1 MYEEK
6 KEFNVLKGR
15 VSRGKVNIIAKID
28 GEVVPMPEK
37 EVLFMESLKCD
48 QGIKGSWD
56 YKAWKITTEESIKNS
71 TCTISFL
78 SPKTFAE
85 YIEYKRNIEDTI
97 ELLRHEETYQTP
109 ELTDYRYTG
118 SDPNNYVCF
127 GSEENPCPEENLY
140 RIIGVMPTQNS
151 ENGAYENRVKL
162 IKEYYYTESKS
173 GFLLN
178 NDYGPNGFGY
188 RWNENGTN
196 RWENSTLNINV
207 LNKVYWNSLEEYQQ
221 YIDLAKWYL
230 GAIKGTNA
238 YDYYKSYSTYIFY
251 QAERSNTKGYS
262 QGSIS
267 YLGKIGLMYPSDY
280 GFSINKEYWNQSIY
294 TIRSIYR
301 ENAWLFNLPGGYEW
315 TIMPEQLNY
324 DTKYGPSVWYLSS
337 AGQFYHWTPVKH
349 SDYAFGIRPVF
360 YLKNIVKY
368 KSGNGS
374 LQIPYRI
381 EI

>member
-97 ELLRHEETYQTP
+97 ESLRHEETHQTP

-140 RIIGVMPTQNS
+140 RIIGVIPTQNS

-230 GAIKGTNA
+230 GAPNGKEYNN
-238 YDYYKSYSTYIFY
+238 YSSRQYYSM
-251 QAERSNTKGYS
+251 ERSNTKGYS

-280 GFSINKEYWNQSIY
+280 GYAIGKTYRDVTINSNKDIYSTSWLFFKEYTWCITPESMASIEY
-294 TIRSIYR
+294 KKATSFCIHKLAHISWHDVSYLPTSIIHVH
-301 ENAWLFNLPGGYEW
+301 P
-315 TIMPEQLNY
+315 T
-324 DTKYGPSVWYLSS
+324 
-337 AGQFYHWTPVKH
+337 
-349 SDYAFGIRPVF
+349 F
-360 YLKNIVKY
+360 YLKENVKY
-368 KSGNGS
+368 KKGDGKKEN
-374 LQIPYRI
+374 PYYI
-381 EI
+381 FI

>member
-97 ELLRHEETYQTP
+97 ELLRHEETHQTP

-162 IKEYYYTESKS
+162 IKVLDWQGITVE
-173 GFLLN
+173 
-178 NDYGPNGFGY
+178 NGGTYHEDKKGY
-188 RWNENGTN
+188 RWNQINSN
-196 RWENSTLNINV
+196 QWEKSTLQKI
-207 LNKVYWNSLEEYQQ
+207 LNDEFLNSLNEFKT

-230 GAIKGTNA
+230 GAPNGKEYNN
-238 YDYYKSYSTYIFY
+238 YSSRQYYSM
-251 QAERSNTKGYS
+251 ERSNTKGYS

-280 GFSINKEYWNQSIY
+280 GYAIGKTYRDVTINSNKDIYSTSWLFFKEYTWCITPESMASIEY
-294 TIRSIYR
+294 KKATSFCIHKLAHIGWQDVSYLPTSIIHVH
-301 ENAWLFNLPGGYEW
+301 P
-315 TIMPEQLNY
+315 T
-324 DTKYGPSVWYLSS
+324 
-337 AGQFYHWTPVKH
+337 
-349 SDYAFGIRPVF
+349 F
-360 YLKNIVKY
+360 YLKENVKY
-368 KSGNGS
+368 KKGDGKKEN
-374 LQIPYRI
+374 PYYI
-381 EI
+381 FI